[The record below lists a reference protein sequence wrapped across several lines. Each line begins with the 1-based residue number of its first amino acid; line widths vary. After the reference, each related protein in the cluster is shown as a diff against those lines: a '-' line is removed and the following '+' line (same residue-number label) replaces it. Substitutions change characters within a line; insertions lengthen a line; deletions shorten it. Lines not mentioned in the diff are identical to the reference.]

1 MREIKVYRPPKEEA
15 PVVQFLNNLEPRL
28 AQKTVFQIFRA
39 ATLHPSEMKEPHIKH
54 FVLERY
60 REFYEIR
67 GKNRI
72 LIRIIFT
79 IRDGD
84 IILLTPFIKRQKRDS
99 ERALEQ
105 AVKILADI
113 RKHPE
118 RAVEFK
124 LPSTC
129 DSAI

>member
-1 MREIKVYRPPKEEA
+1 MRKIKTYRPPKEEA
-15 PVVQFLNNLEPRL
+15 PIVLFLNSLEPRL
-28 AQKTVFQIFRA
+28 AEKIIFQIYRA

-67 GKNRI
+67 GKSKI

-84 IILLTPFIKRQKRDS
+84 IILLVPFIKRQKRDS
-99 ERALEQ
+99 EKALEQ
-105 AVKILADI
+105 AVRTLADI
-113 RKHPE
+113 RMNPE
-118 RAVEFK
+118 HVVEFK
-124 LPSTC
+124 LPGTIGS
-129 DSAI
+129 